1 MTGGLHARVASRRLG
16 RGRRRRPAALLGL
29 RLALTF
35 AAGSLAALG
44 PRPAAATE
52 VRVGSRTIGEGYMIV
67 APGDDTRLLQRR
79 RLVQY
84 VNLGVYELL
93 PPRQV
98 DQWRRDPEDGQLELV
113 ASMRL
118 RQEFGDFLSGA
129 GPEARDVLESVDGR
143 QIDLMFGYLQG
154 RRIGGFF
161 DFRAGRQFEMSGLDW
176 YAFDG
181 GWARANTPANLAVE
195 VFGGMQVNGA
205 HVFGY
210 PTFGLDGT
218 SGREP
223 ADRAGSPMI
232 GAAVSVI
239 ELRRIQARV
248 AYRRTFTPAGI
259 NRNIL
264 ESSYAPDGSVQGLLA
279 AVDQELVSATVN
291 LNLGKGTFT
300 PFLATRFNLGTLR
313 LDDTSVGFGLA
324 VSERHAIRAQYLRS
338 IPNFDLDSIFNVFNL
353 QPFEDLRLSYQVR
366 AGERLTL
373 LARGT
378 MRMFQND
385 PTDALG
391 VAPARARSFGPG
403 GGIAALWQQRRLA
416 VRADGFSQGGE
427 GGLRA
432 GGSLDGQIRVLND
445 RIGID
450 LRSFFTRY
458 RDDQVP
464 RRNGYG
470 LSFQAGADFKLWD
483 GVHLTLLAEELLSS
497 TLVHA
502 FRGLANLSVDWSFR
516 VGGRRR

>member
-1 MTGGLHARVASRRLG
+1 
-16 RGRRRRPAALLGL
+16 
-29 RLALTF
+29 
-35 AAGSLAALG
+35 
-44 PRPAAATE
+44 
-52 VRVGSRTIGEGYMIV
+52 
-67 APGDDTRLLQRR
+67 
-79 RLVQY
+79 
-84 VNLGVYELL
+84 
-93 PPRQV
+93 
-98 DQWRRDPEDGQLELV
+98 
-113 ASMRL
+113 MRL

-129 GPEARDVLESVDGR
+129 GPEARNVLESVDGR

-181 GWARANTPANLAVE
+181 GWARANTPAHLAVE

-218 SGREP
+218 SGRDP

-232 GAAVSVI
+232 GAAVSII
-239 ELRRIQARV
+239 ELRWLQARV

-264 ESSYAPDGSVQGLLA
+264 EPSAVPDEPDAQRLTAG
-279 AVDQELVSATVN
+279 VDEEIVSATVGMN
-291 LNLGKGTFT
+291 LAKGVFT

-324 VSERHAIRAQYLRS
+324 VSDRHAIRAQYIRT

-366 AGERLTL
+366 ASERLTL

-378 MRMFQND
+378 MRMFRNE
-385 PTDALG
+385 PTDGLG
-391 VAPARARSFGPG
+391 VAPARPRSLGPG
-403 GGIAALWQQRRLA
+403 GGVAALWRQRRLA
-416 VRADGFSQGGE
+416 VRADAFTQGGE

-432 GGSLDGQIRVLND
+432 GASLDSQVRVLHD

-450 LRSFFTRY
+450 LRSYFTRY
-458 RDDQVP
+458 LDDQVP
-464 RRNGYG
+464 AREGYG
-470 LSFQAGADFKLWD
+470 LAFQAGADFKLWD
-483 GVHLTLLAEELLSS
+483 GIHLTLLAEELVSS
-497 TLVHA
+497 TVVHA
-502 FRGLANLSVDWSFR
+502 FRGLASLGIDWSFR
-516 VGGRRR
+516 AGKRGP